1 MDDVTVLLDT
11 VRLRTLIEEKYET
24 QRNFARRIE
33 VTPAY
38 VSQLV
43 RGDGIPTV
51 ERLWQIS
58 RALNTTMDSL
68 VVGKDAQTA

>member
-11 VRLRTLIEEKYET
+11 VLLRALIEEKYET